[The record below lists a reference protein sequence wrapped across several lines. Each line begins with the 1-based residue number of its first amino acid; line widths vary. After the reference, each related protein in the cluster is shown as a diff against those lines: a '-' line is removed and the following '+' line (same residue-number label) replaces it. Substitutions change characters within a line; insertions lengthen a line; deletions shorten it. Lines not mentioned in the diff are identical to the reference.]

1 MELLYAKINRFV
13 CKEKTAE
20 GPKTDRWTIHDQTA
34 GDLTM
39 KPLVSLT
46 ILAVSGIM
54 LSACAPNP
62 VDFESP
68 PVVLQTS
75 EGPVTCQLYRAD
87 MVVWDRAIDRPDT
100 MSVETGD
107 NLCKQAGVERRDRVP
122 TAAQPTTALPLPA
135 AAAP

>member
-1 MELLYAKINRFV
+1 MELLYAKTSRFV
-13 CKEKTAE
+13 WPKKAAE
-20 GPKTDRWTIHDQTA
+20 GPKTDRWTVNNQTA
-34 GDLTM
+34 GELTM

-54 LSACAPNP
+54 LTACAPNP
-62 VDFESP
+62 VDFESS

-122 TAAQPTTALPLPA
+122 TAAQPTAALPLTAPA
-135 AAAP
+135 AP

>member
-1 MELLYAKINRFV
+1 
-13 CKEKTAE
+13 
-20 GPKTDRWTIHDQTA
+20 
-34 GDLTM
+34 M

-62 VDFESP
+62 ADFQTP

-75 EGPVTCQLYRAD
+75 EGPVTCQLYRTD

-107 NLCKQAGVERRDRVP
+107 NLCKQAGVERRDMVP
-122 TAAQPTTALPLPA
+122 TAAQPTTAIPLPA
-135 AAAP
+135 AVNP

>member
-1 MELLYAKINRFV
+1 
-13 CKEKTAE
+13 
-20 GPKTDRWTIHDQTA
+20 
-34 GDLTM
+34 M

-62 VDFESP
+62 VDFETP

-75 EGPVTCQLYRAD
+75 EGPVTCQLYRTN

-107 NLCKQAGVERRDRVP
+107 NLCKQAGVDRRDGVQ
-122 TAAQPTTALPLPA
+122 TAAQPTTAIPLPA
-135 AAAP
+135 AVNP